1 MGYTLTELKQE
12 IADYKAELPVLEQA
26 RDIMLANHY
35 NIDQMDWIIREH
47 KAGLDYA
54 ENLFEAVNA

>member
-12 IADYKAELPVLEQA
+12 IADYKAEIPVLEQA
-26 RDIMLANHY
+26 RKIYKANY
-35 NIDQMDWIIREH
+35 FETSQIDWVIRDA

-54 ENLFEAVNA
+54 ERLLKATED

>member
-26 RDIMLANHY
+26 REIMEANYY
-35 NIDQMDWIIREH
+35 NTVQMDWVIGEH

-54 ENLFEAVNA
+54 EKLLEAVNA

>member
-26 RDIMLANHY
+26 REIMQANY
-35 NIDQMDWIIREH
+35 RNTDQIDWTIREH

-54 ENLFEAVNA
+54 EKMLEAVNA